1 MDCVHQSQMSAW
13 LQKTAVLPR
22 AGESLLLRCPF
33 WSIGCEGLCWTAEQQ
48 NILQPNCHKQDWCLQ
63 PRCLT
68 LSSQAREGSFGF
80 MELNWGFHGIVFP
93 TMLSLPLAHHYH
105 RMLCNWGNIWK
116 VALWTWRICYGLPFS
131 SKQQFFPHGNTGK
144 AKDARL
150 CKDKDDNPN
159 IYVLNT

>member
-1 MDCVHQSQMSAW
+1 MSAW

-33 WSIGCEGLCWTAEQQ
+33 WSIGCEGLCWTAEQE

-93 TMLSLPLAHHYH
+93 QCFLYLLLIIITGCCIMWETY
-105 RMLCNWGNIWK
+105 GG
-116 VALWTWRICYGLPFS
+116 VALWTGRICYRLPFS
-131 SKQQFFPHGNTGK
+131 FKQQFLFLIGIQEKILECVRIKMTPQK
-144 AKDARL
+144 K
-150 CKDKDDNPN
+150 
-159 IYVLNT
+159 IF